1 MRLERLETSVI
12 SATPEPLIR
21 ARQILAARK
30 HKKQVRNRRVL
41 ASITLLIAAAT
52 AYGAGVALPL

>member
-1 MRLERLETSVI
+1 MRLEHLETSVI
-12 SATPEPLIR
+12 SATPDSLIR

>member
-1 MRLERLETSVI
+1 MRLEHLETSVI
-12 SATPEPLIR
+12 SATPESLIR